1 LSQIKS
7 FYDFDLPSLEAYF
20 KELGQKPF
28 RARQAFVRVYKK
40 GVRSWSEM
48 TEFSASLQA
57 LLEEH
62 LSLATPKIITRQ
74 VSRDGTVKLLL
85 ELADGERIETV
96 LMPDEERLT
105 QCVSTQVGCAMG
117 CKFCRT
123 AESGLTR
130 HLTAGEIVG
139 QVILAGDEG
148 GADGSDGSEG
158 SDGSDASGGSGSR
171 VTNVVFMGM
180 GEPLHNFDATVRAFA
195 ILSSDH
201 GLTMSKRR
209 MTVSTSGLVDAM
221 KKLPEDMVE
230 HLAISLNATTDEV
243 RDEVMPINRRYPIAE
258 LIGTLK
264 EMSGKKR
271 ARVTIEYVMLGGVN
285 DSLEDAKRLVRL
297 LSGFK
302 NKVNLIPFNPHGDS
316 KFKAPTAE
324 AVRAF
329 QQYLMDKNCLAMIRK
344 SRGDDILAACG
355 QLKADDKKDTEGDN

>member
-7 FYDFDLPSLEAYF
+7 FYDYDLPALEVYF
-20 KELGQKPF
+20 KELGQKAF

-48 TEFSASLQA
+48 TEFSAELQA

-62 LSLATPKIITRQ
+62 LSLATPEIITRQ
-74 VSRDGTVKLLL
+74 VSSDGTVKLLL
-85 ELADGERIETV
+85 ELVDGERIETV
-96 LMPDEERLT
+96 LMPDEGRLT

-123 AESGLTR
+123 AQAGLTR
-130 HLTAGEIVG
+130 HLTTGEIVG
-139 QVILAGDEG
+139 QVILGTDEG
-148 GADGSDGSEG
+148 GLG
-158 SDGSDASGGSGSR
+158 R

-180 GEPLHNFDATVRAFA
+180 GEPLHNLDATVASFG

-221 KKLPEDMVE
+221 KKLPEDVVE

-243 RDEVMPINRRYPIAE
+243 RDRVMPVNKRYPIAK
-258 LIGTLK
+258 LIETLTQ
-264 EMSGKKR
+264 MSKDTR
-271 ARVTIEYVMLGGVN
+271 SRFTIEYVMLGGVN
-285 DSLEDAKRLVRL
+285 DSLEDAKRLVKL

-302 NKVNLIPFNPHGDS
+302 SKVNLIPYNPHDGSD
-316 KFKAPTAE
+316 FKAPSAE
-324 AVRAF
+324 SVRTF
-329 QQYLMDKNCLAMIRK
+329 QQYLMDKKCLAMIRK

-355 QLKADDKKDTEGDN
+355 QLKAEDKKSEGED